1 MGANLSGSNSLH
13 VFLVPR
19 AWFLQ
24 KDEPKLLPHQ
34 EMKDALEVVNFTVQD
49 VVKGKGDVIVVSHRW
64 GEKHH
69 PDPDGEQ
76 LRAIKA
82 FLEAHPGFQFVW
94 IDFCCI
100 PQDLKTSDG
109 NLLLRRTEAET
120 AYFRRA
126 LSSVNML
133 YLFFPVLTLLDAE
146 YNTRFWCCFESFL
159 AVHTF
164 DGASLVSSGTKHFH
178 IQCVGSYGRN
188 RRQMQQLDKKRLVVQ
203 WTCSTQEALHVLEGS
218 DISVTNESDKREQ
231 LDRLKGLG
239 ESLREV
245 PRPSAQLDPYTCC
258 GAAVSL
264 STCALVVVLAWGFP
278 GKATPLPDVK
288 IKLEPVQLLS
298 TQAGLEQRQFQ
309 KHALSP
315 QPSFATQQTS
325 LAQQLQAWIQNV
337 LFATVPLKL
346 CFLVLSLVAAFAWRR
361 RGELLKRKWAAFG
374 PGCPLHE
381 AAAGGHK
388 EEVQFLLGKVAINEK
403 DHDGDTALHVASLQG
418 HLEVARLLLDRG
430 ALLTKDNDG
439 YTPLHWAA
447 TMGHCEVVELLLA
460 RDANVNA
467 VNNDDLTSLALA
479 SSSDVTEL
487 LRKSGGRG

>member
-1 MGANLSGSNSLH
+1 MGANLSGSDSLH

-34 EMKDALEVVNFTVQD
+34 EMKDALEVVNFTVED

-76 LRAIKA
+76 LRAIQA
-82 FLEAHPGFQFVW
+82 FLEANPGFRFVW

-100 PQDLKTSDG
+100 PQDLKTSEG

-120 AYFRRA
+120 VYFRRA

-245 PRPSAQLDPYTCC
+245 PRPSEQLDACTFC
-258 GAAVSL
+258 GVAVSL
-264 STCALVVVLAWGFP
+264 SACALVVVLAWGFA
-278 GKATPLPDVK
+278 GKATPLPDVSGK
-288 IKLEPVQLLS
+288 PQPLQLLS
-298 TQAGLEQRQFQ
+298 TKAGLEQMEFQ
-309 KHALSP
+309 RHSL
-315 QPSFATQQTS
+315 FHETS
-325 LAQQLQAWIQNV
+325 LAKQLQAWIQNV

-346 CFLVLSLVAAFAWRR
+346 CFLVLPLVAAFAWRR
-361 RGELLKRKWAAFG
+361 RGESMKRKCAAFG

-388 EEVQFLLGKVAINEK
+388 EEVQLLLGKVAINEK

-418 HLEVARLLLDRG
+418 HLEVAQLLLDRG
-430 ALLTKDNDG
+430 ALHTKDNDG

-460 RDANVNA
+460 RGAKVNE
-467 VNNDDLTSLALA
+467 VNNDGFTSLALA
-479 SSSDVTEL
+479 SSSEVAEL
-487 LRKSGGRG
+487 LRKLGARE